1 MKSSY
6 CIFLFNQISKKMQ
19 TGPSTKMKITRFV
32 ARIMSA
38 IMVGFAIIM
47 FIGESMESSKKV
59 NSEPLT
65 TNAMFQLILFSI
77 GLSGL
82 IIAWKWEKLGGII
95 SLLAFISIFIVNPA
109 ALLWPMFI
117 FPAIAILFIVVGYD
131 SKNSKANLIK

>member
-1 MKSSY
+1 
-6 CIFLFNQISKKMQ
+6 MQ
-19 TGPSTKMKITRFV
+19 TGPSTKMKIPRFV

>member
-1 MKSSY
+1 
-6 CIFLFNQISKKMQ
+6 MQ

>member
-1 MKSSY
+1 
-6 CIFLFNQISKKMQ
+6 MQ
-19 TGPSTKMKITRFV
+19 TGPSTKMKILRFV